1 MYVVKKDITT
11 LDILDAFEKGQLCP
25 LCQLWIKSEE
35 RLMPYLLTNEV
46 NMDPDFRA
54 KVIGARGFC
63 NRHMHLLY
71 NTAYTPG
78 SQDGLGYALYMQD
91 VIKLMLEK
99 IKETKSDIEGI
110 ALKASGMLR
119 KKEVAKIVKQTVNKL
134 ENNFKGTDSCP
145 ACDHLRQLDTLRT
158 GTIIRMLDEDEE
170 FRKIF
175 SNSIGFCVPHFVSII
190 KIMSETKV
198 KNQEII
204 VNLLFDVESK
214 SIERIQILLAKFIK
228 RFDWTYKQKSFGEE
242 VEANS
247 IVKNFLKGVEGLKI

>member
-1 MYVVKKDITT
+1 MVKKDITT
-11 LDILDAFEKGQLCP
+11 LDILDAFEGGQLCP

-78 SQDGLGYALYMQD
+78 TQDGLGYALYMQD
-91 VIKLMLEK
+91 VIKLMLDK
-99 IKETKSDIEGI
+99 IQETKSDIEEI
-110 ALKASGMLR
+110 MLKASGMLS
-119 KKEVAKIVKQTVNKL
+119 KKKVAKIKQTFNKL
-134 ENNFKGTDSCP
+134 ENNFKGTDLCP
-145 ACDHLRQLDTLRT
+145 ACEYLRQLDTMHT

-175 SNSIGFCVPHFVSII
+175 LNSIGFCVPHFISII
-190 KIMSETKV
+190 KIVSETKV
-198 KNQEII
+198 KNYEMILK
-204 VNLLFDVESK
+204 LLFDVESK
-214 SIERIQILLAKFIK
+214 NIERIQILLTKFIK
-228 RFDWTYKQKSFGEE
+228 RFDWAYKQKSYGEE
-242 VEANS
+242 IEANN